1 MLVAP
6 VFVVPAGT
14 LLPEPGLTNSVEPVA
29 GANNF
34 LRSLE
39 VLSPPPR
46 LSTTA

>member
-14 LLPEPGLTNSVEPVA
+14 LLPKPELTNSAEPVT
-29 GANNF
+29 GANDF
-34 LRSLE
+34 PRYLE